1 MNKCLRIVV
10 FGALNADFLD
20 SFVQKT
26 ARQYGLEGTGRFI
39 EDGQAL
45 IVVCGEKDKVDE
57 FLDMLHK
64 GAAKWTF
71 DDVEVEPFLRDKD
84 YRGVFR
90 IIE

>member
-10 FGALNADFLD
+10 FGSLTQDFLT

-26 ARQYGLEGTGRFI
+26 ARKYDLEGTARFI
-39 EDGQAL
+39 EENQAQ

-64 GAAKWTF
+64 GAAKWAF